1 MFDKHRYRYGK
12 FANYVLGSQ
21 YRIAGKLGGLNEM
34 IRVSWELSRSRY
46 TDVFHVLLNNSAL
59 TSTASRQPSLC
70 PCCFAPS
77 AIWGI
82 SGQKRGKGRIDG
94 KTFIPRRVNVTHAN
108 IPACTSHAENVHS
121 ISRLVRTLHSS
132 SIWTNMKLFSSNSS
146 KYQRNIVSTWNLCYD
161 LRILWLTNSGFSS
174 QTCHKFSKERLHVFF
189 SFGWHINQ
197 GWTQRWNRFCLTH

>member
-1 MFDKHRYRYGK
+1 MTRMFDKHRYRYGK
-12 FANYVLGSQ
+12 FANYVLGPQ

-46 TDVFHVLLNNSAL
+46 TDVFYVLLNNSAL

-94 KTFIPRRVNVTHAN
+94 KTFIARRVNVTHAN
-108 IPACTSHAENVHS
+108 IPAFTSHAENFAS
-121 ISRLVRTLHSS
+121 CTYITFLIYLNQYETF
-132 SIWTNMKLFSSNSS
+132 FSPNSS
-146 KYQRNIVSTWNLCYD
+146 KYQRDIVSTWNLCYN

-174 QTCHKFSKERLHVFF
+174 QTCHKFAKERLRVFF
-189 SFGWHINQ
+189 PLG
-197 GWTQRWNRFCLTH
+197 GT